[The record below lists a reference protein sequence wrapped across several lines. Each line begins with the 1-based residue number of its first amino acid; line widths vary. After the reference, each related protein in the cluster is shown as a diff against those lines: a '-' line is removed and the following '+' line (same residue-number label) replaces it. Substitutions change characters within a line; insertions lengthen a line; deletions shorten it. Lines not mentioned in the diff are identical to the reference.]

1 MSRDMVSSNGL
12 GAATDRSTLIAF
24 VLMVLFGG
32 GNTVA
37 VRLSNFGLP
46 PFWGAATRVAAAAL
60 IFWVIVGLRRIAL
73 PRGRAL
79 LGAVLYGLLNF
90 AVAGAFVYW
99 GLVRVPAG
107 LGSTILAL
115 VPLMTFFFVWAH
127 RLEAFRWR
135 GVVGALV
142 ATAGV
147 AIGVAGGFGGAIHVP
162 AVLAVVAAA
171 ASLAEGAV
179 VFKLFPRSHPLVSNA
194 VAFKLA
200 EHGRHLG
207 RLWLPGAD
215 RLGGAVLSVCVHP
228 FPLDRTDDRVLVP
241 ARSRGHGGYR
251 RLASGRGH
259 YSLVPGRRRTGAGR
273 RVGGGDP
280 GSARGGRSGLPRI
293 TKQGCLLTTPTVR
306 RATRCA
312 RPLPAL
318 RARTRDVGRVF
329 IPDTGL
335 WDETCVTDGRP
346 CGRYN
351 GNLVLN

>member
-179 VFKLFPRSHPLVSNA
+179 VFKLFPRSHPLASNA
-194 VAFKLA
+194 VAFTA
-200 EHGRHLG
+200 
-207 RLWLPGAD
+207 GAPV
-215 RLGGAVLSVCVHP
+215 LFVLSRLAGERWILPNTANTWVAFGYLVVIGSVVQ
-228 FPLDRTDDRVLVP
+228 FYLYVYVLSRWTASATSYSFLLVP
-241 ARSRGHGGYR
+241 VATVVIAALLLGE
-251 RLASGRGH
+251 AITAPF
-259 YSLVPGRRRTGAGR
+259 LVGA
-273 RVGGGDP
+273 
-280 GSARGGRSGLPRI
+280 A
-293 TKQGCLLTTPTVR
+293 
-306 RATRCA
+306 
-312 RPLPAL
+312 
-318 RARTRDVGRVF
+318 
-329 IPDTGL
+329 
-335 WDETCVTDGRP
+335 
-346 CGRYN
+346 
-351 GNLVLN
+351 LVLAGVWVGAIQAPAETVETVCSELPSRAIC

>member
-127 RLEAFRWR
+127 RLEALLEGSAGRSTCLLCWRWWR
-135 GVVGALV
+135 L
-142 ATAGV
+142 
-147 AIGVAGGFGGAIHVP
+147 
-162 AVLAVVAAA
+162 
-171 ASLAEGAV
+171 
-179 VFKLFPRSHPLVSNA
+179 RHP
-194 VAFKLA
+194 
-200 EHGRHLG
+200 
-207 RLWLPGAD
+207 WL
-215 RLGGAVLSVCVHP
+215 RVLSSSSS
-228 FPLDRTDDRVLVP
+228 
-241 ARSRGHGGYR
+241 SRAAIR
-251 RLASGRGH
+251 
-259 YSLVPGRRRTGAGR
+259 
-273 RVGGGDP
+273 
-280 GSARGGRSGLPRI
+280 
-293 TKQGCLLTTPTVR
+293 
-306 RATRCA
+306 
-312 RPLPAL
+312 
-318 RARTRDVGRVF
+318 
-329 IPDTGL
+329 
-335 WDETCVTDGRP
+335 W
-346 CGRYN
+346 
-351 GNLVLN
+351 